1 MYAVIFRSI
10 RTQNYEDLYQEHAEK
25 MEKLVKEIKGY
36 LGHHSH
42 RDPNTRE
49 GLTISYFDSLDSI
62 RTWREHPEHLKT
74 QELGRKYFYESYEI
88 KVVKVE
94 RAYEWNMNS

>member
-10 RTQNYEDLYQEHAEK
+10 RTQNYEVLYQEHAEK
-25 MEKLVKEIKGY
+25 MERLVKEIKGY
-36 LGHHSH
+36 LGHQSH
-42 RDPNTRE
+42 RDPITRE

-74 QELGRKYFYESYEI
+74 QGFGRTIFYVFYDV

-94 RAYEWNMNS
+94 REYEWHLDS

>member
-10 RTQNYEDLYQEHAEK
+10 RNTNYVEMYQEHAEK
-25 MEKLVKEIKGY
+25 MERLIKEIKGY
-36 LGHHSH
+36 LGHQSL
-42 RDPNTRE
+42 RNPITRE

-74 QELGRKYFYESYEI
+74 QELGRNFFYESYDV

-94 RAYEWNMNS
+94 REYEWQFDD

>member
-1 MYAVIFRSI
+1 MYAVIFRST
-10 RTQNYEDLYQEHAEK
+10 RNTNYEEMYQEHAEK
-25 MEKLVKEIKGY
+25 MERLVKEINGY

-74 QELGRKYFYESYEI
+74 QELGRKYFYESYDV
-88 KVVKVE
+88 KVVRVE
-94 RAYEWNMNS
+94 REYEWHFER